1 MSQKR
6 IGTKEETNYEG
17 RKEDEKR
24 EEEGME
30 ASSEGRKHKQWEEES
45 MITSK
50 HKDGKKTKKGKE

>member
-30 ASSEGRKHKQWEEES
+30 ASSEGRKHKQ
-45 MITSK
+45 
-50 HKDGKKTKKGKE
+50 